1 MQFRSRLARYYFEK
15 YVSDIAIATLEKGGT
30 VSDLKTY
37 RFIPPVDNW
46 KFPKYPGK
54 TVILPHDVDLVPE
67 LKNFIMTNESLL
79 RETDCLLGTWI
90 HPQTQHFYFD
100 VATSRNNFEE
110 ARKLALEFSKRDG
123 RKIVALYNSARN
135 ETYYL

>member
-1 MQFRSRLARYYFEK
+1 MRFESRLAQYRFEK
-15 YVSDIAIATLEKGGT
+15 YILDVAIATLEKGGT

-37 RFIPPVDNW
+37 QFIPPVDDW

-54 TVILPHDVDLVPE
+54 TVILPNDVDFVSE
-67 LKNFIMTNESLL
+67 LKKFIVTNESFL
-79 RETDCLLGTWI
+79 READCLLGTWI

-100 VATSRNNFEE
+100 IATSCSDFEE

-135 ETYYL
+135 ETFYL